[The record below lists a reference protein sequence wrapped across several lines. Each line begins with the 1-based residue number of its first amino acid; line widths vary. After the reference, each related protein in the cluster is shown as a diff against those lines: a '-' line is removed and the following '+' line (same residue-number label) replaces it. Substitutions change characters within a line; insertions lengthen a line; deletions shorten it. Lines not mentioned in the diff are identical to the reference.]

1 MTDAVLVTID
11 APELSVLDESRAAVI
26 RSTFQ
31 PMANMLEK
39 FEESYREIKAEADK
53 EVTEEL
59 TKRSRRLR
67 IDIGKVRIET
77 EKVRKAEKEQ
87 YLRGGKAIDGVS
99 NILKWAI
106 TDKEESLKKI
116 ERHFE
121 EMEKERLAE
130 VQREREYQL
139 SEFVPDAHERD
150 LSSMDDDVWAAYIA
164 TKKQEHADRLAAE
177 RKAEEERV
185 AREKAEAEERERI
198 RLENEQLKQEA
209 AEREKR
215 EAAERKAREAK
226 EAAEAK
232 ARRAKEAAEK
242 KARLAAEAKRE
253 AELKKEREAHEV
265 QLAKERAERE
275 RVEREVLAAKRD
287 ELEAKLKA
295 KEAAERKA
303 RAEKEAAEKRAR
315 EEEEARQQAELSKSD
330 GQKFDDMAAELRDL
344 IRSYEFKSKANKELL
359 GRLQAVIQEFLE
371 QENL

>member
-1 MTDAVLVTID
+1 MVTID
-11 APELSVLDESRAAVI
+11 APELSILEGSRAAVV

-39 FEESYREIKAEADK
+39 FEESFREIKAEADK

-59 TKRSRRLR
+59 TKRARRLR
-67 IDIGKVRIET
+67 IEIGKVRIET
-77 EKVRKAEKEQ
+77 EKIRKAEKEQ

-116 ERHFE
+116 ESHFE

-177 RKAEEERV
+177 RQAEEERV

-232 ARRAKEAAEK
+232 ARRAKEAAEE

-253 AELKKEREAHEV
+253 AELKKEREAHEAR
-265 QLAKERAERE
+265 LAKERAERE
-275 RVEREVLAAKRD
+275 RVEREEAAKRA

-303 RAEKEAAEKRAR
+303 IAEKEAAEKKAR

-330 GQKFDDMAAELRDL
+330 GQKVDDMAAELRDL

-359 GRLQAVIQEFLE
+359 GRLQAVIKEFLE